1 MQERNGRGSPWAWRP
16 RSWTALRREALSR
29 QARRGR
35 PRVWR
40 TGGFGGREWGGRFR
54 GRVFDSGD
62 LRFVILRLIAEKPSY
77 GYEIIKEIEERLGGS
92 YAPSPGVVYP
102 TLTLLEELGYVTVSV
117 GDGTKKLHTITA
129 EGTAALEANKAADR
143 CALRADAAGRRGLWQ
158 RACAADHAGGR
169 KFPHGAAA
177 EDLAGFVERGADPE
191 DRRSHRREPRSRS
204 SRARFYWA
212 WLAR

>member
-1 MQERNGRGSPWAWRP
+1 MFQRMFA
-16 RSWTALRREALSR
+16 REEMDED
-29 QARRGR
+29 RRGHYVHDHGR
-35 PRVWR
+35 HCGEKHFRGR
-40 TGGFGGREWGGRFR
+40 HGEGDREFGGRGFGGREWGGRFR

-129 EGTAALEANKAADR
+129 EGAAALEANKAAIDALFER
-143 CALRADAAGRRGLWQ
+143 MQQAGAAFGRGRAPQIMRAVENFRMALRLKTSQGSLNEEQ
-158 RACAADHAGGR
+158 IR
-169 KFPHGAAA
+169 KIVEAIDGAAKQI
-177 EDLAGFVERGADPE
+177 EQ
-191 DRRSHRREPRSRS
+191 S
-204 SRARFYWA
+204 
-212 WLAR
+212 